1 MEPIITISPNVL
13 YKRLGEEV
21 ILINLETDRIFSLNQ
36 TGAMTWELIES
47 THNLEQV
54 KKGLAEIYDVTPEIL
69 ESELVQILDSFTAE
83 GFITI
88 ED

>member
-1 MEPIITISPNVL
+1 MNSIITVSPNVL

-36 TGAMTWELIES
+36 TGAKTWELIES
-47 THNLEQV
+47 THSFDEV
-54 KKGLAEIYDVTPEIL
+54 KKGLAEVYDVTPDAL
-69 ESELVQILDSFTAE
+69 ELELVQIIDSFTAE

>member
-36 TGAMTWELIES
+36 TGAKAWELIES
-47 THNLEQV
+47 THNLDQV
-54 KKGLAEIYDVTPEIL
+54 KKRLAEIYDVTPEIL